1 MLWIERKIVK
11 YRNVESNRECVHHV
25 LIARAGGKN
34 ILLSH
39 ANLFLHAHALAS
51 IETSARYSTVI
62 AMFYRFLSSQKKF
75 LQVDVENYHVLADN
89 GDIKRWQIA
98 RQIDRVKQQKTS
110 PNSGTIFEDAK
121 IVLFFFSWIQ
131 DEGYTSNVRVKK
143 VTWCPNFKAQ
153 RMLNYVQAKAR
164 TKIDSK
170 NIEALDKDRRQLKA
184 ASLISQLEIVE
195 LIQSYIDPVYATLF
209 KLSLGTA
216 MRPMDLCKF
225 PYIGNGKNKHIM
237 PYSSMRKNDDQ
248 TIDFHVIESKGRKD
262 RTIKINVADMRMVE
276 DAYIRPYYADR
287 AAKFE
292 KKFGK
297 KCPPSL
303 LFLNKDGTPIT
314 SLMISSRTYDAKKI
328 AMKNCSEFRGS
339 IKFYDARH
347 WWPTMFLINFFK
359 ERLLSDAADA
369 LYLAA
374 AQVLLN
380 QMGHSELSTTFKYYV
395 DMARLVLIAHEGS
408 VHELITKPTETV
420 EQFVHKIHSSS
431 LI

>member
-1 MLWIERKIVK
+1 
-11 YRNVESNRECVHHV
+11 
-25 LIARAGGKN
+25 
-34 ILLSH
+34 
-39 ANLFLHAHALAS
+39 
-51 IETSARYSTVI
+51 
-62 AMFYRFLSSQKKF
+62 
-75 LQVDVENYHVLADN
+75 
-89 GDIKRWQIA
+89 
-98 RQIDRVKQQKTS
+98 
-110 PNSGTIFEDAK
+110 
-121 IVLFFFSWIQ
+121 
-131 DEGYTSNVRVKK
+131 
-143 VTWCPNFKAQ
+143 
-153 RMLNYVQAKAR
+153 
-164 TKIDSK
+164 
-170 NIEALDKDRRQLKA
+170 
-184 ASLISQLEIVE
+184 
-195 LIQSYIDPVYATLF
+195 
-209 KLSLGTA
+209 
-216 MRPMDLCKF
+216 
-225 PYIGNGKNKHIM
+225 M

-339 IKFYDARH
+339 IKFYDASH

-420 EQFVHKIHSSS
+420 EQFVRKIHSSS